1 MCIRDRLTDVQKNA
15 RKAGEN
21 YLSTMPFSK
30 QGLIRQLSSD
40 AGDKYSVADATA
52 AVNTLDTNWK
62 EQAGKAAKNYMN
74 TMPMSCDRLIQQLS
88 SDAGDKYTQEEA
100 TYGAKQTTACAK

>member
-1 MCIRDRLTDVQKNA
+1 M
-15 RKAGEN
+15 
-21 YLSTMPFSK
+21 
-30 QGLIRQLSSD
+30 
-40 AGDKYSVADATA
+40 
-52 AVNTLDTNWK
+52 NTLDTNWK